1 MEDFSERTMPAGQVE
16 RQVPHDGPVQ
26 VSGWAWVHFLVETL
40 RDCTFSEGEGCV
52 AFFLCMFLVGEVFG
66 LVILL
71 SWGFQKGKMR
81 FAYFFCGNQ
90 HLMHT
95 QFCFSIFCFFVKN
108 FVFFPFP
115 FSDNPSCWPKK
126 FPGQTFLHAK
136 LDPQRPFSADFQ
148 WKRPPNSI
156 CSMHPIKN
164 PFCFNCP

>member
-1 MEDFSERTMPAGQVE
+1 MEAIDFHAETVRLRMEDFSERTMPAGQVE

-81 FAYFFCGNQ
+81 FAYFFLRKPALDAYAVLFF
-90 HLMHT
+90 HFLL
-95 QFCFSIFCFFVKN
+95 FCQKLCV
-108 FVFFPFP
+108 FP
-115 FSDNPSCWPKK
+115 FS
-126 FPGQTFLHAK
+126 FFG
-136 LDPQRPFSADFQ
+136 
-148 WKRPPNSI
+148 
-156 CSMHPIKN
+156 
-164 PFCFNCP
+164 